1 MTSAAGRGVSACF
14 QYSVQRLGRDRFRF
28 IGPYAAARLD
38 QRQEIVFHT
47 KIILHS
53 VSFSR
58 MPTTKKPHGY
68 HKIAVWQKDDR
79 IRKSPLK
86 FYAHYYSVL
95 SGDCQASIITE
106 LWRLSVVFLCY
117 LMAHDSRKV
126 RHTFLFQR
134 TGILIHALYRMAD
147 IVLRCLR
154 VD

>member
-1 MTSAAGRGVSACF
+1 MQA
-14 QYSVQRLGRDRFRF
+14 
-28 IGPYAAARLD
+28 
-38 QRQEIVFHT
+38 
-47 KIILHS
+47 
-53 VSFSR
+53 
-58 MPTTKKPHGY
+58 TKKPHNY
-68 HKIAVWQKDDR
+68 HKTVVWQKDDR

-86 FYAHYYSVL
+86 FYAYYYSEL
-95 SGDCQASIITE
+95 SGDCQVSIFTE